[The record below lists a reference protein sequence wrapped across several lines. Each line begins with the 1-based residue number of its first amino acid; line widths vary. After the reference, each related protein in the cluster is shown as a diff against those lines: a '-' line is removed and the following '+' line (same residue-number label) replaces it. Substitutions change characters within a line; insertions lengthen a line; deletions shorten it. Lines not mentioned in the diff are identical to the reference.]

1 VVKLPLYN
9 KIRSLK
15 RKLAASEAKVRKT
28 TALLRRKKEKHP
40 VPQVNSKK
48 SAKVVTPPL
57 PQLPDLPIERDESI
71 PQVVEAHN
79 VDNTQPIPVQ
89 KSKINT
95 TPKKGADKIMEKYSL
110 TPADYPEICKDLT
123 AYRALVQ
130 QIAKAPKNIRVSL
143 LEKRDHYKK
152 SRIAS
157 HIASDLGVNR
167 KSVMQKH
174 RKNVTRRLA
183 FAREKAAVVHFLKK
197 PENSTCLP
205 GKRDT
210 SAKGQ
215 QRYSLNETMS
225 NLYKRY
231 KVKHPNSTISLATF
245 CRQKPPYMKT
255 IQWADRRQC
264 LCVYHQNG
272 ILKLKAIKKNISV
285 SRFLQENSADKIS
298 EMLNAMPN
306 TTVRFREWQREEISY
321 QDSTIKKLRLNEVE
335 MNKEDFIS
343 KFEDDFTKL
352 REHVKRMKNQF
363 QELERL
369 KTNLPRLTHASCQM
383 DYSENHCCTFQDEP
397 AQAFFDRRQVT
408 IHPMVIHYNDT
419 EGTLQHK
426 SFVGISPEKGH
437 TAATTF
443 AFLRKLVPK
452 VKELLPQLTSIQ
464 YITDSPVSQYRNKKI
479 VKIIAQHVE
488 YFDGINCTWDYLE
501 SGHGKGPCDG
511 VGGSLKRSADTAVKA
526 GEIISNAEEFYNWAS
541 ANSKTISCI
550 YVTSGDVS
558 VADRML
564 KNAKPIKG
572 LSICHTVRPYNG
584 HLYIRDMSCYKQ
596 CCQEIPTCPG
606 WKKTD
611 LKVSQVQVEQEVTQ
625 DNEVETVIYEVG
637 SIVDATYK
645 RKVYRGQI
653 VQYDDENKDYNI
665 KFMKKNHAGQYIW
678 PKTNTWSTW
687 VPGYDIIKVIE

>member
-1 VVKLPLYN
+1 
-9 KIRSLK
+9 
-15 RKLAASEAKVRKT
+15 
-28 TALLRRKKEKHP
+28 
-40 VPQVNSKK
+40 
-48 SAKVVTPPL
+48 
-57 PQLPDLPIERDESI
+57 
-71 PQVVEAHN
+71 
-79 VDNTQPIPVQ
+79 
-89 KSKINT
+89 
-95 TPKKGADKIMEKYSL
+95 
-110 TPADYPEICKDLT
+110 
-123 AYRALVQ
+123 
-130 QIAKAPKNIRVSL
+130 
-143 LEKRDHYKK
+143 
-152 SRIAS
+152 
-157 HIASDLGVNR
+157 
-167 KSVMQKH
+167 
-174 RKNVTRRLA
+174 
-183 FAREKAAVVHFLKK
+183 
-197 PENSTCLP
+197 
-205 GKRDT
+205 
-210 SAKGQ
+210 
-215 QRYSLNETMS
+215 
-225 NLYKRY
+225 
-231 KVKHPNSTISLATF
+231 
-245 CRQKPPYMKT
+245 
-255 IQWADRRQC
+255 
-264 LCVYHQNG
+264 
-272 ILKLKAIKKNISV
+272 
-285 SRFLQENSADKIS
+285 
-298 EMLNAMPN
+298 
-306 TTVRFREWQREEISY
+306 
-321 QDSTIKKLRLNEVE
+321 
-335 MNKEDFIS
+335 
-343 KFEDDFTKL
+343 
-352 REHVKRMKNQF
+352 
-363 QELERL
+363 
-369 KTNLPRLTHASCQM
+369 
-383 DYSENHCCTFQDEP
+383 
-397 AQAFFDRRQVT
+397 
-408 IHPMVIHYNDT
+408 
-419 EGTLQHK
+419 
-426 SFVGISPEKGH
+426 
-437 TAATTF
+437 
-443 AFLRKLVPK
+443 
-452 VKELLPQLTSIQ
+452 
-464 YITDSPVSQYRNKKI
+464 